1 MHSGTALAQAMEPVR
16 PSLELADIFRSHGED
31 YQKEHRLNTQQFKA
45 MTDIQLCR
53 TAAMGGHVDVCD
65 HGCGYMRISYNSCR
79 NRNCP
84 KCQGLQS
91 ARWLEKRFGR
101 ILPTQYFHMVVTF
114 PHQLNPLILNNK
126 EVLYNILFR
135 AAAQS
140 LLELARDWKRLQA
153 QIGFTA
159 ILHTWNQDMRFH
171 PHLHLVVTAGGLDRY
186 QTKWIESQNN
196 FLVPVK
202 ALSVKIR
209 GKFVHH
215 LKQAYDQG
223 KILFHGSIQDL
234 EDPKSFREFLK
245 RLYHNQWVVYS
256 KQPFAEPKQVFAYL
270 SRYTHRVAIS
280 NQRLVRMIDG
290 SVTFLARDNQKT
302 SGKRPVTVTAEE
314 FIRRF
319 LIHVLPAGFTKIRH
333 YGLMAACNART
344 KLEIARR
351 LLQDGRPETLESKTT
366 SDPPQPPHTWQ
377 ELFLHLTGIDL
388 TLCPNCGKGRLVR
401 HPLSILLQTGP
412 MQPSPIFL
420 DSS

>member
-1 MHSGTALAQAMEPVR
+1 MEPVR
-16 PSLELADIFRSHGED
+16 PRLELADIFRSHGED

-91 ARWLEKRFGR
+91 SRWLEKRFER
-101 ILPTQYFHMVVTF
+101 ILPTQYFHVFVTF
-114 PHQLNPLILNNK
+114 PHQLNPLILHNK

-171 PHLHLVVTAGGLDRY
+171 PHLHLVVTAGGLDRS

-215 LKQAYDQG
+215 LKRAYDQG
-223 KILFHGSIQDL
+223 KILFHESIQDT
-234 EDPKSFREFLK
+234 EDPESFLGFVK
-245 RLYHNQWVVYS
+245 RLYRNDWVVYS
-256 KQPFAEPKQVFAYL
+256 RQPFAQPKHVFAYL

-290 SVTFLARDNQKT
+290 SVTFLARDNQKP
-302 SGKRPVTVTAEE
+302 GNKRLVTVTAKE

-319 LIHVLPAGFTKIRH
+319 LLHVLPAGFTKIRH
-333 YGLMAACNART
+333 CGLMAACNVRT
-344 KLEIARR
+344 KLEVARR
-351 LLQDGRPETLESKTT
+351 LLQDERPETLESKPT
-366 SDPPQPPHTWQ
+366 SDPPKPPDTWQ
-377 ELFLHLTGIDL
+377 ELFLHLSGIDL
-388 TLCPNCGKGRLVR
+388 TLCPNCGKGRLLR
-401 HPLSILLQTGP
+401 QPLSILIQSGP
-412 MQPSPIFL
+412 MRPSQAFL